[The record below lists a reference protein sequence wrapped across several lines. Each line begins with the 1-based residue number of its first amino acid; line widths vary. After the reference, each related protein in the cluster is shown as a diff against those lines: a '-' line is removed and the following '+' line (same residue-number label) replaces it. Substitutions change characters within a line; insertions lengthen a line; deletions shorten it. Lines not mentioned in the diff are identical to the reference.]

1 MKSKTIGCGS
11 ISTVFSSIVLLC
23 VTIITILSFR
33 VDTIKIR
40 NIAHQGK
47 DTYVMLGLAIQNKN
61 SAKNALLNFLLDL
74 FKLKERVHIRTK
86 INSQKKFLYEN

>member
-11 ISTVFSSIVLLC
+11 ILTVFSSIVLLC
-23 VTIITILSFR
+23 VSIITILNFR
-33 VDTIKIR
+33 VDTFKIR

-47 DTYVMLGLAIQNKN
+47 DTYAMLGLAIQNKN